1 MKSETQKRQNC
12 EGGATCHNTVAQ
24 RLSFFGYTIA
34 YAVRSR
40 ISSPDVCFTMAFTTF
55 LNARFGAPNSM
66 HACNN
71 HRPKRKDAHPCPSP
85 NNQAKQTITTQQ
97 QQSQNEALH
106 ASSFLS
112 FSFLSLLF
120 FSLSSFFCFSSSD
133 HVLLPGLLSPPQHF
147 PIQRTT
153 MNVAEQG
160 RVSPFRDHDDPT
172 SNLMQQQ
179 QQQEQKEQKE
189 QKEQQE
195 PSTPTHQQEQTQ
207 RKRAA
212 SPFSAQKQHSKSC
225 LQLPLLPTRAS
236 APALSLSASNSPS
249 TPRRTS
255 RSGRR
260 KS

>member
-1 MKSETQKRQNC
+1 MSQHCRAATFLFWIHYCLCCSQPDFVTRCVFHNGIHHFSECALRCSEFDACVQQ
-12 EGGATCHNTVAQ
+12 
-24 RLSFFGYTIA
+24 
-34 YAVRSR
+34 
-40 ISSPDVCFTMAFTTF
+40 SSPKKERRPPLPITKQSSQT
-55 LNARFGAPNSM
+55 
-66 HACNN
+66 NN
-71 HRPKRKDAHPCPSP
+71 HHTATTKPKRSASRQFFSFLFFSFSP
-85 NNQAKQTITTQQ
+85 LLF
-97 QQSQNEALH
+97 SLFV
-106 ASSFLS
+106 FLS
-112 FSFLSLLF
+112 FVFSFG
-120 FSLSSFFCFSSSD
+120 SSD

-189 QKEQQE
+189 QQEQQEQQE

>member
-120 FSLSSFFCFSSSD
+120 FSLSSFFFLLFSVSVPVTTFSFP
-133 HVLLPGLLSPPQHF
+133 VFCLLPSTSQFKGPQ
-147 PIQRTT
+147 
-153 MNVAEQG
+153 
-160 RVSPFRDHDDPT
+160 
-172 SNLMQQQ
+172 
-179 QQQEQKEQKE
+179 
-189 QKEQQE
+189 
-195 PSTPTHQQEQTQ
+195 
-207 RKRAA
+207 
-212 SPFSAQKQHSKSC
+212 
-225 LQLPLLPTRAS
+225 
-236 APALSLSASNSPS
+236 
-249 TPRRTS
+249 
-255 RSGRR
+255 
-260 KS
+260 

>member
-1 MKSETQKRQNC
+1 MSQHCRAATFLFWIHYCLCCSQPDFVTRCVFHNGIHHFSECALRCSEFDACVQQ
-12 EGGATCHNTVAQ
+12 
-24 RLSFFGYTIA
+24 
-34 YAVRSR
+34 
-40 ISSPDVCFTMAFTTF
+40 SSPKKERRPPLPITKQSSQT
-55 LNARFGAPNSM
+55 
-66 HACNN
+66 NN
-71 HRPKRKDAHPCPSP
+71 HHTATTKPKRSASRQFFSFLFFSFSP
-85 NNQAKQTITTQQ
+85 LLF
-97 QQSQNEALH
+97 SLFV
-106 ASSFLS
+106 FLS
-112 FSFLSLLF
+112 FVFSFG
-120 FSLSSFFCFSSSD
+120 SSD